1 MKIKLHYILFAI
13 SLSLVS
19 LLGTNTA
26 HAQDNTFPALDA
38 GTYDA
43 EAEKEREKVI
53 YSSSSS
59 SNSSSEM
66 EPQAIHKLQTPAVKD
81 SLANR
86 NNAHR
91 TVKNASESGK
101 NANKPSSH
109 SDDSVLSFNFLYY
122 LFEKY
127 KLQDIVD

>member
-1 MKIKLHYILFAI
+1 MKIKLHYILFAM

-19 LLGTNTA
+19 LLGANTA

-43 EAEKEREKVI
+43 ESEKEHDKII
-53 YSSSSS
+53 YSS
-59 SNSSSEM
+59 SSSEM

>member
-43 EAEKEREKVI
+43 EAEKERDKII
-53 YSSSSS
+53 YSS
-59 SNSSSEM
+59 SSSEM

>member
-43 EAEKEREKVI
+43 EAEKERDKII
-53 YSSSSS
+53 YSS
-59 SNSSSEM
+59 SSSEM

-91 TVKNASESGK
+91 TVKTAAESGK
-101 NANKPSSH
+101 NTNKPSSH

>member
-13 SLSLVS
+13 SLCLVS

-43 EAEKEREKVI
+43 EAEKERDKII
-53 YSSSSS
+53 YSS
-59 SNSSSEM
+59 SSSEM

-86 NNAHR
+86 NSAHR

>member
-43 EAEKEREKVI
+43 EAEKERDKVI
-53 YSSSSS
+53 YSS
-59 SNSSSEM
+59 SSSEM

-91 TVKNASESGK
+91 TVKTAAESGK

>member
-19 LLGTNTA
+19 LLGINTA

-43 EAEKEREKVI
+43 EAEKERDKVI
-53 YSSSSS
+53 YSS
-59 SNSSSEM
+59 SSSEM

-91 TVKNASESGK
+91 TVKTAAESGK

>member
-19 LLGTNTA
+19 LLGTQTV

-43 EAEKEREKVI
+43 EAEKERDKII

-59 SNSSSEM
+59 ASSEM

-86 NNAHR
+86 NSAHR
-91 TVKNASESGK
+91 TVKTGSENAK

>member
-19 LLGTNTA
+19 LLGAHKA

-43 EAEKEREKVI
+43 EAEQERDKVI
-53 YSSSSS
+53 YSS
-59 SNSSSEM
+59 SSSEM

-86 NNAHR
+86 NNVHR

>member
-13 SLSLVS
+13 SLCLVS

-38 GTYDA
+38 ATYDA
-43 EAEKEREKVI
+43 EAEKERDKVI
-53 YSSSSS
+53 YSSS
-59 SNSSSEM
+59 SSSEM

>member
-1 MKIKLHYILFAI
+1 MKIKLHYILFAV

-43 EAEKEREKVI
+43 EAAEKERDKVI
-53 YSSSSS
+53 YSS
-59 SNSSSEM
+59 SSSEM

-91 TVKNASESGK
+91 TVKNASESAK

>member
-1 MKIKLHYILFAI
+1 MFQIIFDRSEVCRTRPFTFSSI
-13 SLSLVS
+13 SPVA
-19 LLGTNTA
+19 GC
-26 HAQDNTFPALDA
+26 PALDA

-43 EAEKEREKVI
+43 DADKERDKVI
-53 YSSSSS
+53 YSS
-59 SNSSSEM
+59 SSSEM

>member
-1 MKIKLHYILFAI
+1 M

-19 LLGTNTA
+19 LLGANTA

-43 EAEKEREKVI
+43 ESEKEHDKII
-53 YSSSSS
+53 YSS
-59 SNSSSEM
+59 SSSEM

>member
-1 MKIKLHYILFAI
+1 MKIKLHYILFTV

-43 EAEKEREKVI
+43 EAEKERDKVI
-53 YSSSSS
+53 YSS
-59 SNSSSEM
+59 SSSEM

>member
-1 MKIKLHYILFAI
+1 MKIKLHHILFAI
-13 SLSLVS
+13 SLSSVS
-19 LLGTNTA
+19 LLSTNTA

-43 EAEKEREKVI
+43 DAEKERDKVI
-53 YSSSSS
+53 YSSSSG
-59 SNSSSEM
+59 EM

-86 NNAHR
+86 NAHR

>member
-19 LLGTNTA
+19 LLGSNTA

-43 EAEKEREKVI
+43 EAEKERDKVI
-53 YSSSSS
+53 YSS
-59 SNSSSEM
+59 SSSEM

-91 TVKNASESGK
+91 TVKTAAEGGK

>member
-43 EAEKEREKVI
+43 EAEKERDKVI
-53 YSSSSS
+53 YSS
-59 SNSSSEM
+59 SSSEM

-86 NNAHR
+86 NSTHR

>member
-13 SLSLVS
+13 SLCLVS
-19 LLGTNTA
+19 LLGTHTA
-26 HAQDNTFPALDA
+26 YAQDNTFPALDA
-38 GTYDA
+38 GTYDG
-43 EAEKEREKVI
+43 EAEKERDKII
-53 YSSSSS
+53 YSS
-59 SNSSSEM
+59 SSSEM

-86 NNAHR
+86 NSAHR

-101 NANKPSSH
+101 NTNKPSSH

>member
-19 LLGTNTA
+19 LLGTNKA

-43 EAEKEREKVI
+43 EAEKERDKVI
-53 YSSSSS
+53 YSS
-59 SNSSSEM
+59 SSSEM

-81 SLANR
+81 SLAIR

-91 TVKNASESGK
+91 TVKTAAESGK

>member
-1 MKIKLHYILFAI
+1 MFAI
-13 SLSLVS
+13 SLSLVA
-19 LLGTNTA
+19 LLSGHSA

-38 GTYDA
+38 ATYDS
-43 EAEKEREKVI
+43 EAADKEKEREKII
-53 YSSSSS
+53 YSSSG
-59 SNSSSEM
+59 SEM
-66 EPQAIHKLQTPAVKD
+66 EPQSIHKLQTPAVKD

-86 NNAHR
+86 SSAHR
-91 TVKNASESGK
+91 NLKNGAEGSK

-109 SDDSVLSFNFLYY
+109 NDDSVLSFNFLYY